1 MRQRWDNRFV
11 RSLKLL
17 PIGKSELRSMFR
29 PVDEHERLQLF
40 VGDCVQHSEEV
51 ALRFA
56 QQLCCLDIKSV

>member
-29 PVDEHERLQLF
+29 PVDEHERHQLF
-40 VGDCVQHSEEV
+40 VGDCVQHSEVLLYVSIV
-51 ALRFA
+51 AFLFGH
-56 QQLCCLDIKSV
+56 